1 MVRYLTAGESHGKG
15 LTVIID
21 GVPSNLKLDE
31 KELNFVLSERQ
42 KGYGRGG
49 RQQIENDKAEI
60 LSGVRFGK
68 TIGSP
73 ISIFIKNKDYENWI
87 LRMSVSS
94 SNQPVEEFVIPRPG
108 HADLAGGIRFNH
120 RDLRNVLERASARE
134 TAARIIAG
142 AICKILLKEF
152 NIEIFG
158 YAVNIAGIS
167 TKTDEKL
174 TLKKIIKKI
183 ANNTKK
189 FKVDLRYPDSE
200 KIPLIIKKI
209 DNAMKKGD
217 TLGGIVKIITEGVPP
232 GLGDYTQWDK
242 KLDGKIAMALMS
254 LQSIKG
260 VEFGA
265 GFSYAGSFGSTMH
278 DAIYYSKEK
287 GYFRKTNNAGGLE
300 GGVTNGNQI
309 IVKAVIKPIS
319 TIRKGID
326 SINIKTKQ
334 KSRTIYERSD
344 VCVVPAASIIAENLI
359 SIEIVNALMEQI
371 GSVELSLMK
380 ENYKNYLKQIKRY

>member
-1 MVRYLTAGESHGKG
+1 MIRYLTAGESHGKG

-21 GVPSNLKLDE
+21 GVPSNLKLEE
-31 KELNFVLSERQ
+31 KELNFILSERQ
-42 KGYGRGG
+42 KGYGRGA
-49 RQQIENDKAEI
+49 RQQIENDNAEI

-68 TIGSP
+68 TTGAP
-73 ISIFIKNKDYENWI
+73 ISVFIKNKDYENWI
-87 LRMSVSS
+87 SRMSVFS
-94 SNQPVEEFVIPRPG
+94 SNEPVDEFVVPRPG
-108 HADLAGGIRFNH
+108 HVDLAGGIRFNH
-120 RDLRNVLERASARE
+120 KDLRNVLERASARE
-134 TAARIIAG
+134 TATRIIAG
-142 AICKILLKEF
+142 AISKILLKEF

-158 YAVNIAGIS
+158 YAINIAGIS
-167 TKTDEKL
+167 TKIDEKL
-174 TLKKIIKKI
+174 ALEQIREKI

-200 KIPLIIKKI
+200 KIPYIIKKI
-209 DNAMKKGD
+209 DNAIKKGD
-217 TLGGIVKIITEGVPP
+217 TLGGIVKIITKGVPP

-242 KLDGKIAMALMS
+242 KLDGKIAMSLMS

-265 GFSYAGSFGSTMH
+265 GFSYAGSYGSTMH
-278 DAIYYSKEK
+278 DAIYYLKDK

-309 IVKAVIKPIS
+309 IVKAVVKPIS
-319 TIRKGID
+319 TLRQGID
-326 SINIKTKQ
+326 SINIKTRK
-334 KSRTIYERSD
+334 KSKTIYERSD

-371 GSVELSLMK
+371 GSVELRLMK
-380 ENYKNYLKQIKRY
+380 ENYKNYLNKIKRY